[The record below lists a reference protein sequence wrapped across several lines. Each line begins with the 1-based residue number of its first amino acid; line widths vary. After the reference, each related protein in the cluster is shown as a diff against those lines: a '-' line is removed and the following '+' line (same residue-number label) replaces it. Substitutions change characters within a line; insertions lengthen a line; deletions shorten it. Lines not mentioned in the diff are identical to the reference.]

1 MRSVTLLQALAE
13 EPEGLSVRRLSEIT
27 GTSRST
33 VHRLLQGL
41 AELGMAQQTESGS
54 YRMGPKLFEL
64 ATVVLAHSSVVQVS
78 DSLMR
83 ELVAET
89 GETVYVAMLSA
100 DRRTAVHVHRVDSP
114 EPLRYLVPR
123 GSRFPIYAGAAGKAI
138 LAFLGP
144 PWDLDRLEPITE
156 NTITDRAALE
166 AQLEGIRRSGFS
178 VTLEERVKG
187 AAGVAAPLVVRGEV
201 VGSLTL
207 SVPVARLPE
216 AGLEQF
222 GPLVV
227 EYAERVSTAIAVL
240 GRSEFDGI

>member
-1 MRSVTLLQALAE
+1 MRTITLLQALAE
-13 EPEGLSVRRLSEIT
+13 APEGVSVRRLSEIT

-41 AELGMAQQTESGS
+41 AELKMAEQTESGS
-54 YRMGPKLFEL
+54 YRMGPKLFEF
-64 ATVVLAHSSVVQVS
+64 AAVVLAHSSVVQVA
-78 DSLMR
+78 DSLMQ
-83 ELVAET
+83 ELVDAT

-100 DRRTAVHVHRVDSP
+100 DGETAVHVHRVDSP

-144 PWDLDRLEPITE
+144 PYHLGKLTRL
-156 NTITDRAALE
+156 TDHTVTNRRILE
-166 AQLEGIRRSGFS
+166 QQLAGIRRAGYA
-178 VTLEERVKG
+178 VTIEERVRG
-187 AAGVAAPLVVRGEV
+187 AAGVAAPLIVRGEV

-216 AGLEQF
+216 GGLERF
-222 GPLVV
+222 GPIVMS
-227 EYAERVSTAIAVL
+227 YAERVSTAIAVL
-240 GRSEFDGI
+240 GRSEFDGV

>member
-1 MRSVTLLQALAE
+1 MRSITLLQALAE
-13 EPEGLSVRRLSEIT
+13 TPEGVSVRRLAEIT

-41 AELGMAQQTESGS
+41 AELKMAEQTESGS
-54 YRMGPKLFEL
+54 YRMGPKLFEF
-64 ATVVLAHSSVVQVS
+64 AAVVLSHSSVVQVA
-78 DSLMR
+78 DSLMK

-89 GETVYVAMLSA
+89 RETVYVAMLSA
-100 DRRTAVHVHRVDSP
+100 DRETAVHVHRVDSP

-144 PWDLDRLEPITE
+144 PYHLAQLVRLTDQ
-156 NTITDRAALE
+156 TVTDRRILEQQLTEIKAAGY
-166 AQLEGIRRSGFS
+166 A
-178 VTLEERVKG
+178 VTMEERVKG
-187 AAGVAAPLVVRGEV
+187 AAGVAAPLIVNGVV

-216 AGLEQF
+216 GGLEQF
-222 GPLVV
+222 GPIVMG
-227 EYAERVSTAIAVL
+227 YAERVSTAIAVL